1 MNTVVKFFGIG
12 LLAVLGLIL
21 MVCESENIEMFI
33 LTKLLGVG
41 IFALAAKL
49 YKQLEAEH
57 KNK

>member
-21 MVCESENIEMFI
+21 TVCESDNMTMFI
-33 LTKLLGVG
+33 LTKVLGIG

-49 YKQLEAEH
+49 YKQLEVEY

>member
-1 MNTVVKFFGIG
+1 MNTLVKFFGIG

-21 MVCESENIEMFI
+21 MVCESDEMTMFI
-33 LTKLLGVG
+33 LTKVVGAG

-49 YKQLEAEH
+49 YKQLEVEH

>member
-21 MVCESENIEMFI
+21 MVCESDDMTMFI
-33 LTKLLGVG
+33 LTKVLGVG
-41 IFALAAKL
+41 IFALTAKL
-49 YKQLEAEH
+49 YKQLEVEH